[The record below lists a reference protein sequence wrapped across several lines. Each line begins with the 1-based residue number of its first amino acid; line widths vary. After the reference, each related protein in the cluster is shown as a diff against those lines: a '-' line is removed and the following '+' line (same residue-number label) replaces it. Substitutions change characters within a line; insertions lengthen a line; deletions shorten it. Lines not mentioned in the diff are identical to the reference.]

1 MRAMTNDRLV
11 LTNANVID
19 CVGERPIVGGSVV
32 IERGRIGEV
41 LDGSRSPD
49 LRHADVIDLD
59 GMYLLPGLGDVHI
72 HPGYLAGVS
81 AVDQTIAFGH
91 RLMEALTEAGV
102 VAVRCAGAAHFMDVA
117 WKRAFESGQYVGPRV
132 FAAGYFL
139 TTTGGHFLTSGHAR
153 ECDGPYGFV
162 RAIREQIKHGGGH
175 IKLNLTGGI
184 MVPAW
189 DRHVQSFL
197 LDQELEAAFSIC
209 PKRGYRRM
217 AHARNG

>member
-1 MRAMTNDRLV
+1 MTHDRLV

-19 CVGERPIVGGSVV
+19 CVREQPIAGGSVV

-49 LRHADVIDLD
+49 TRNADVMDLD
-59 GMYLLPGLGDVHI
+59 GAYLLPGLWDVHI
-72 HPGYLAGVS
+72 HPDYLAATGAS
-81 AVDQTIAFGH
+81 AVEQTVAFGH
-91 RLMEALTEAGV
+91 RLMEALTASGV
-102 VAVRCAGAAHFMDVA
+102 VGVRCAGAAHFMDVA

-162 RAIREQIKHGGGH
+162 RAIREQIKNGVDH

-184 MVPAW
+184 MGPPW
-189 DRHVQSFL
+189 DR
-197 LDQELEAAFSIC
+197 
-209 PKRGYRRM
+209 
-217 AHARNG
+217 